1 MAASAKNKIELEIF
15 VDCSCHTTYIT
26 RIYRSASDTKSLMN
40 FVFENEMLLFGPDIE
55 YPN

>member
-26 RIYRSASDTKSLMN
+26 LIYRSASDTKSLMN
-40 FVFENEMLLFGPDIE
+40 FVFDNEMLLFGPDIE